1 MARKRSTNRA
11 LPSDQI
17 FWPGVSTHDW
27 YWYGE
32 EFNMMHHTMRA
43 TARSFEHD
51 AQPVRAVPTLL
62 ANAGAAPVEA
72 DGPGQIAVTRPL
84 RVLLA
89 DDHRMILEMFAMFLT
104 TSAGMEVV
112 TAQSF
117 DEAAALMQA
126 SGPYDVVLLDLTM
139 PGMNGIAG
147 LKRAMRL
154 NEGHPVAI
162 ITGNPGQRMLQEIMA
177 TGAAGVILKTTAA
190 RSLTNAIQFIHS
202 GERYLPLELM
212 CTISEPN
219 PVVRNGQLSDKE
231 MDVLAE
237 LAAGKPN
244 KEIAKALDLAEP
256 TVKMHVTAICRK
268 IGAQNRTQ
276 AVVLARDLG
285 LV

>member
-1 MARKRSTNRA
+1 MRRLEPELTPPTPITPFVAGTRGGG
-11 LPSDQI
+11 QI
-17 FWPGVSTHDW
+17 
-27 YWYGE
+27 E
-32 EFNMMHHTMRA
+32 
-43 TARSFEHD
+43 
-51 AQPVRAVPTLL
+51 AQTGAQ
-62 ANAGAAPVEA
+62 AGARA
-72 DGPGQIAVTRPL
+72 I

-104 TSAGMEVV
+104 GSAGMEVV

-117 DEAAALMQA
+117 DEAAAVMQE
-126 SGPYDVVLLDLTM
+126 SGPFDVVLLDLTM

-154 NEGHPVAI
+154 NQGKPVAI
-162 ITGNPGQRMLQEIMA
+162 ITGNPGPRMLQEIMA

-190 RSLTNAIQFIHS
+190 RSLTNAIQFIHA

-212 CTISEPN
+212 RAVAEPA
-219 PVVRNGQLSDKE
+219 PVLRNGQLSEKE
-231 MDVLAE
+231 MDVLVE